1 MEIKNI
7 YTNTIFLGSSFL
19 KDYLAE
25 NGITTDADKKEAAEE
40 FKSKYTL
47 TVKFDFEG
55 VSDDEMK
62 SQLVSTTTFGKMLYN
77 NAIKNWTQEDCK
89 AACLEPIEVSV
100 REMLDTR
107 KTRSLTDEQKD
118 ERDRRKTVERAKK
131 DVDYRKKLLAEL
143 SAMEA

>member
-7 YTNTIFLGSSFL
+7 YTNTTFLGSSFL

-25 NGITTDADKKEAAEE
+25 NGITTDADKKEAAKD

-47 TVKFDFEG
+47 TIKFDFEG
-55 VSDDEMK
+55 VTDDEMK

-89 AACLEPIEVSV
+89 AACEEPIEVSV
-100 REMLDTR
+100 RDMLDGR
-107 KTRSLTDEQKD
+107 KTRSLTEEQKAD
-118 ERDRRKTVERAKK
+118 RDRKKTVERAKN

-143 SAMEA
+143 EALEA